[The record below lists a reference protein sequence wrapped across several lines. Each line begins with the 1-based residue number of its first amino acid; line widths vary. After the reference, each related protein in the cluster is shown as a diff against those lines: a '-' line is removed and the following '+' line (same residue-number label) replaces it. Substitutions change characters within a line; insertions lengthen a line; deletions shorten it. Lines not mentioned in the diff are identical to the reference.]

1 MKKANLRSNL
11 QGTDVESKS
20 GALRNRL
27 INTRL
32 SYPVIL
38 ANIARARHEIE
49 DNRRLGGDKEEK
61 SYMKSF
67 K

>member
-1 MKKANLRSNL
+1 MRKANLRSAL
-11 QGTDVESKS
+11 QGTDVELKS

-38 ANIARARHEIE
+38 ANIARVKHDIE
-49 DNRRLGGDKEEK
+49 DNRRLGGEKEEK